1 MHKTYDKGCFIVD
14 DTRIIPVVAAFP
26 SQSSILSLATK
37 RKVFFVSAFFFW
49 KMDLQSSSLTWPSP
63 SFRKDLIPSSEHVRK
78 KGFYLRYR
86 LDKNKTTQSRGG
98 GDRD

>member
-37 RKVFFVSAFFFW
+37 RKVFFVSAFFFG

-63 SFRKDLIPSSEHVRK
+63 SFHGRFDFV
-78 KGFYLRYR
+78 LRAR
-86 LDKNKTTQSRGG
+86 EEEGILLAI
-98 GDRD
+98 